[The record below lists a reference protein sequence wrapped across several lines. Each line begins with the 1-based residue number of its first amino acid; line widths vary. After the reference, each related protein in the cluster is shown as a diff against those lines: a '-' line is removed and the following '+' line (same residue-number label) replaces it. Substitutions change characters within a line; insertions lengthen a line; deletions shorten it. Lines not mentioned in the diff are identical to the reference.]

1 MATATKDAPA
11 GKPQAAPATRPFIT
25 GTRFSDDFTY
35 DQTKTLT
42 TSTQKLQ
49 SFELDTDGYTAGMY
63 LLAECTGAGNATVTA
78 AFKEDGPFIAF
89 EVIQFSDT
97 NNKAILGPMNGHDLY
112 ECVKFGGYHYQD
124 DAKSSPIYSVTTGT
138 AAAQGSF
145 TFALYLPIEIVH
157 RDGLGSLLNKSASA
171 VFRLDLTVAATT
183 TIYATSAVPATSVSL
198 RVRISQFGWM
208 DSDRVDVKGNPT
220 APNPPALNTIQFW
233 DKQTFT
239 FSSGQM
245 NQRAN
250 PFSGLVRNIVLELRD
265 SSATRSGNEGDFPDP
280 FTVQVDKS
288 LIVNRIRNIWRHLI
302 GEDFGYINAVET
314 AGGRD
319 YGVYPLPFNK
329 DFGLK
334 PGAENRFG
342 YLPVTSATTL
352 LWKGS
357 VGSGSG
363 SHTFNVFINYVNPA
377 NADPK
382 AITGGR

>member
-1 MATATKDAPA
+1 MPTATKDAP
-11 GKPQAAPATRPFIT
+11 GTKAAPPATRPFIT

-42 TSTQKLQ
+42 TSTQKLP

-78 AFKEDGPFIAF
+78 AFKEDGPFNAF
-89 EVIQFSDT
+89 DTIQFSDT

-112 ECVKFGGYHYQD
+112 ECVKFGGYHFQD
-124 DAKSSPIYSVTTGT
+124 DAKNSPIYSVTTGT

-145 TFALYLPIEIVH
+145 TFILYLPIEIVH

-183 TIYATSAVPATSVSL
+183 TIYSSAPATSASL
-198 RVRISQFGWM
+198 RVRVAQFGWM

-245 NQRAN
+245 SQRAN

-265 SSATRSGNEGDFPDP
+265 SSGTRSGNEGDFPDP
-280 FTVQVDKS
+280 FTVQVDKA
-288 LIVNRIRNIWRHLI
+288 LIVNRIRNVWRHLI

-319 YGVYPLPFNK
+319 YGIYPLPFNK

-352 LWKGS
+352 LWKGT
-357 VGSGSG
+357 VGSSSA
-363 SHTFNVFINYVNPA
+363 SHTWNVFINYVNPA